1 MAHRGG
7 TARRAS
13 KIGVMRRTV
22 TSGSKRARLDR
33 AGQPSRDREFT
44 AAVAVVVAV
53 VACSAVLAPLRN
65 FFAPMEDLSES
76 ENAGLGVFTAVVE
89 TSLLQPTLYWKNARQ
104 QRLPITLDPRIVYR
118 GIGASLV
125 NEAGQMALQ
134 FSLSGRLKELLSD
147 VPAAALGGLL
157 AAAFASPVELV
168 MIQQQ
173 RFGGSLLSTP
183 LKIVQSHGVFG
194 AGLFRGLGC
203 AALRDAIYV
212 GGMLGVAPAAQR
224 SMTERGSVGELWA
237 AVGGSILGGLV
248 GGIVSHPFD
257 VVKTCMQG
265 DLAQARYGG
274 VFDAARALHA
284 QGGAARF
291 FDGCFWRTVNITATV
306 LVATAC
312 CAVLPPLIKAR
323 RKDANSA

>member
-1 MAHRGG
+1 
-7 TARRAS
+7 
-13 KIGVMRRTV
+13 
-22 TSGSKRARLDR
+22 
-33 AGQPSRDREFT
+33 
-44 AAVAVVVAV
+44 
-53 VACSAVLAPLRN
+53 
-65 FFAPMEDLSES
+65 MEDLSEP

-224 SMTERGSVGELWA
+224 SMTERGSVGDLWA

-257 VVKTCMQG
+257 VVKTCKQG

-323 RKDANSA
+323 RKGDTNSA

>member
-1 MAHRGG
+1 MRR
-7 TARRAS
+7 RRAPLP
-13 KIGVMRRTV
+13 R
-22 TSGSKRARLDR
+22 SG
-33 AGQPSRDREFT
+33 T
-44 AAVAVVVAV
+44 M
-53 VACSAVLAPLRN
+53 LA
-65 FFAPMEDLSES
+65 MS
-76 ENAGLGVFTAVVE
+76 VFTAVVE

-323 RKDANSA
+323 RKHADSPA

>member
-1 MAHRGG
+1 
-7 TARRAS
+7 
-13 KIGVMRRTV
+13 
-22 TSGSKRARLDR
+22 
-33 AGQPSRDREFT
+33 
-44 AAVAVVVAV
+44 
-53 VACSAVLAPLRN
+53 
-65 FFAPMEDLSES
+65 MEDLSEP

-183 LKIVQSHGVFG
+183 LKIVQSHGIFG
-194 AGLFRGLGC
+194 AGLFRGLGR

-212 GGMLGVAPAAQR
+212 GGMLGVRRRR
-224 SMTERGSVGELWA
+224 SVR
-237 AVGGSILGGLV
+237 
-248 GGIVSHPFD
+248 
-257 VVKTCMQG
+257 
-265 DLAQARYGG
+265 
-274 VFDAARALHA
+274 
-284 QGGAARF
+284 
-291 FDGCFWRTVNITATV
+291 
-306 LVATAC
+306 
-312 CAVLPPLIKAR
+312 
-323 RKDANSA
+323 